1 MRNRIALLAVIIMI
15 SIAGITLNPRSPTA
29 KALVAAAVP
38 QATPQKPLNREQ
50 VGAMLDEDSGRRR
63 IATDSAALAVNKF
76 LTEIYKNISS
86 RHSP

>member
-15 SIAGITLNPRSPTA
+15 SIAGITLSPPSSTA